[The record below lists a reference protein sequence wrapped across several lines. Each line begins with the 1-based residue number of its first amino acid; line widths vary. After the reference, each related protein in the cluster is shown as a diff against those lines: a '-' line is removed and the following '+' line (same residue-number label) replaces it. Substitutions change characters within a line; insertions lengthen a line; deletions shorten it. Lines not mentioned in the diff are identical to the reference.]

1 MVETFELTNYNF
13 YSSRLDMELITNIV
27 DTLKEILEEDK
38 KQEQPLFLKVADD
51 FIMNIARKVVQEKK
65 KTFLI
70 GITGESASGKTVF
83 VDNTIEAVVR
93 DKKEGIYTVIRQ
105 DDYYKDTSKEL
116 LEAGSYDALFKT
128 GFSFDTPDVI
138 DLQLMR
144 KHLLGLKQ
152 GETVVSPKYDFVTCV
167 SDPDGEVKTPAKV
180 VLTEGLYVLNEE
192 VRDIMDVKV
201 YVFTPID
208 VIKERW
214 YKRAVSRGKT
224 GEAADLQ
231 FKNVNET
238 AQQYIRP
245 TYQIA
250 DCIINGM
257 VDKDYIKVITEKIMA
272 RLAAPHSSASICITT
287 GTLATPF
294 VMGVFLFSAF
304 IFIPQF
310 NTKSSGLT
318 LSVITDAA
326 YTPSASPGT
335 SAYSLYTQ
343 SPSVKPARWTTY
355 GSIWSSTRMGAF
367 VISATAYST
376 PSTEITA
383 FSFILS

>member
-1 MVETFELTNYNF
+1 MMETFELTNYNF
-13 YSSRLDMELITNIV
+13 YSNRVEMELITTIV
-27 DTLKEILEEDK
+27 ESLKEILEEDK

-51 FIMNIARKVVQEKK
+51 FILNIARKVVHEKK

-83 VDNTIEAVVR
+83 VDNTIHAVVR

-116 LEAGSYDALFKT
+116 IEAGSYDALFKT

-138 DLQLMR
+138 NLSLM
-144 KHLLGLKQ
+144 KEHLISLKNL
-152 GETVVSPKYDFVTCV
+152 ETIVSPKYDFVTCV
-167 SDPDGEVKTPAKV
+167 SDPNGEEKKPAKV
-180 VLTEGLYVLNEE
+180 ILTEGLYVLNEGI
-192 VRDIMDVKV
+192 RDIMDVKV
-201 YVFTPID
+201 YVFTPLD

-257 VDKDYIKVITEKIMA
+257 VDKEYIKVITDKIMNK
-272 RLAAPHSSASICITT
+272 LAEIC
-287 GTLATPF
+287 
-294 VMGVFLFSAF
+294 S
-304 IFIPQF
+304 
-310 NTKSSGLT
+310 N
-318 LSVITDAA
+318 
-326 YTPSASPGT
+326 
-335 SAYSLYTQ
+335 
-343 SPSVKPARWTTY
+343 
-355 GSIWSSTRMGAF
+355 
-367 VISATAYST
+367 
-376 PSTEITA
+376 
-383 FSFILS
+383 